1 MKTTTHTVANS
12 PSLTATLSN
21 PLLPNDSFTS
31 VIAEE
36 PDSDCSDGNKRQS
49 GRCLEDWLKSE
60 YLANFGAQFN
70 LTNLPIALL
79 FLSENDK
86 WYTDDMWNGN
96 ASSTLKSA
104 VFVGAILGMVS
115 LGYVGDIVGR
125 NNAFAITSLIMVVF
139 CLASAFAPC
148 GNRDQSM
155 AILAA
160 MRFGLGV
167 GIGGCYPLS
176 AAKSSEGAANASARN
191 RLVAL

>member
-1 MKTTTHTVANS
+1 MKTTTRTVANS

-79 FLSENDK
+79 FLSEKDK

-125 NNAFAITSLIMVVF
+125 NNAFAITFLNSRGVDPDGRNFQGQTPMHIACMH
-139 CLASAFAPC
+139 ASEK
-148 GNRDQSM
+148 
-155 AILAA
+155 AIYYL
-160 MRFGLGV
+160 
-167 GIGGCYPLS
+167 LS
-176 AAKSSEGAANASARN
+176 YTMDINGQDN
-191 RLVAL
+191 